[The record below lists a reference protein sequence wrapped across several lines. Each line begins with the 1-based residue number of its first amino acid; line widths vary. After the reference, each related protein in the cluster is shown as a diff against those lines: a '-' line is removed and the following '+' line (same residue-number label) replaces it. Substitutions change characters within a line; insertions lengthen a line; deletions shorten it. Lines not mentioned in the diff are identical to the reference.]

1 MPGYL
6 MAFDRPD
13 DDFEAGEARLEQ
25 HLRNGGSGS
34 DVPAARSEPAEP
46 RTHEE
51 YYEALRAADGGSSDA
66 ARVTAGRLT
75 TGPETTGLADDG
87 SSADGSP
94 GEEPHVAD
102 SRTDHSG
109 WDSIDAANRPSLDA
123 LRVSPERTTHILDGD
138 ADGSGG
144 HRHGIGNPGKT
155 EFPASW
161 DDEKIIDNVLD
172 VARQPDPPPRSPGLE
187 RPLGL
192 HCGTRDDVEVCSD
205 RSRSGEVWTGWP
217 TRAAP
222 AWYATPRKGAMTES
236 RDHERAEASRYGSLT
251 ASREHA
257 LEIIKRMRGGGEYGE
272 LTIELAASLAAH
284 KTPVTPEE
292 RDELRALLEAMNM
305 PTDPIGQLN
314 VQG

>member
-1 MPGYL
+1 

-13 DDFEAGEARLEQ
+13 DDFEAGEARFEQ

-34 DVPAARSEPAEP
+34 DVPAARPEPAEP

-51 YYEALRAADGGSSDA
+51 YYQALRATDGGSSDA
-66 ARVTAGRLT
+66 SPGDGGSSDASPGDGGSSDASPGD
-75 TGPETTGLADDG
+75 GGSADDKPADA
-87 SSADGSP
+87 SPADGSPADGSPADGRP

-161 DDEKIIDNVLD
+161 DDEKIIDALLD
-172 VARQPDPPPRSPGLE
+172 VAHQPDHPPRHQE
-187 RPLGL
+187 WNDRWVAR
-192 HCGTRDDVEVCSD
+192 GTRDDVEVVAVIARDGRIWS
-205 RSRSGEVWTGWP
+205 GWP
-217 TRAAP
+217 TP
-222 AWYATPRKGAMTES
+222 GGPGVVKNPK
-236 RDHERAEASRYGSLT
+236 ER
-251 ASREHA
+251 
-257 LEIIKRMRGGGEYGE
+257 
-272 LTIELAASLAAH
+272 
-284 KTPVTPEE
+284 
-292 RDELRALLEAMNM
+292 
-305 PTDPIGQLN
+305 
-314 VQG
+314 

>member
-13 DDFEAGEARLEQ
+13 DDFEAGQARLEQ

-34 DVPAARSEPAEP
+34 DVPAVRPEPAEP

-66 ARVTAGRLT
+66 SPGD
-75 TGPETTGLADDG
+75 GGSADDRPGDDVSPADG
-87 SSADGSP
+87 SPADGSPADGSPADGSPADGSPADGSPADGSPADGSP

-161 DDEKIIDNVLD
+161 DDKKIMNNVLD
-172 VARQPDPPPRSPGLE
+172 VAQRPDAPPVLQHWNNRWV
-187 RPLGL
+187 
-192 HCGTRDDVEVCSD
+192 CTGTRDSVEVSVIVL
-205 RSRSGEVWTGWP
+205 RSGEVWTAWP
-217 TRAAP
+217 EEGSPGVVRNP
-222 AWYATPRKGAMTES
+222 KKGNHDGS
-236 RDHERAEASRYGSLT
+236 RDH
-251 ASREHA
+251 
-257 LEIIKRMRGGGEYGE
+257 
-272 LTIELAASLAAH
+272 
-284 KTPVTPEE
+284 
-292 RDELRALLEAMNM
+292 
-305 PTDPIGQLN
+305 
-314 VQG
+314 